1 MTQRQVNRWVAG
13 VLIVVLMGILLVV
26 GQQVLRR
33 VTPFGLKGQ
42 TNTTLTF
49 YGKVVDQDGNPLEGA
64 KIEYDVESY
73 PTDWTFS
80 SRARLNNRET
90 VTFTSEA
97 DGRFSG
103 RITGCKLYRR
113 SATLDGYRH
122 FGEEYSDDATEH
134 ITTKFYMLIAWSN
147 LLFKSAEDRPAIYVF
162 VKDGVREVSA
172 LPCHGGYCP
181 IQGIFRPNE
190 PGWPKE
196 PSLKDV
202 AYRPIGGIA
211 ATSPASLPATA
222 PATAPKPNVTDRR

>member
-1 MTQRQVNRWVAG
+1 MTTRTLNRLVAG
-13 VLIVVLMGILLVV
+13 LLVAVLIGLLLLV

-90 VTFTSEA
+90 VTFTSGA

-103 RITGCKLYRR
+103 RITGCKLFRL

-122 FGEEYSDDATEH
+122 FGEEYSAGSTEH
-134 ITTKFYMLIAWSN
+134 ITTKAYMLVAWSN
-147 LLFKSAEDRPAIYVF
+147 LWFKSAEDRPAIYVF

-172 LPCHGGYCP
+172 LPCHGGFSS
-181 IQGIFRPNE
+181 GGGLRFWPNE

-202 AYRPIGGIA
+202 VYRPVGGVA
-211 ATSPASLPATA
+211 ATLPATA
-222 PATAPKPNVTDRR
+222 PAPAPRPNVTDRR

>member
-13 VLIVVLMGILLVV
+13 VLIVVLIGILLLV

-64 KIEYDVESY
+64 KIEYEVESY

-90 VTFTSEA
+90 VTFTSGA

-103 RITGCKLYRR
+103 RITRCKLFRL

-122 FGEEYSDDATEH
+122 FGEEYSDGATEH
-134 ITTKFYMLIAWSN
+134 ITTKAYMLVAWSD
-147 LLFKSAEDRPAIYVF
+147 LWFKSAEDRPAIYVF
-162 VKDGVREVSA
+162 VKDGIREVSA
-172 LPCHGGYCP
+172 LPCHGGFSS
-181 IQGIFRPNE
+181 GGGAIFYPNE

-202 AYRPIGGIA
+202 VYRPVGGVA
-211 ATSPASLPATA
+211 ATLPAPVPA
-222 PATAPKPNVTDRR
+222 PAPKPNVTDRR

>member
-1 MTQRQVNRWVAG
+1 MTRRQVNRWVAG
-13 VLIVVLMGILLVV
+13 GLVVVLLGLLLLV

-42 TNTTLTF
+42 TNTTLMF
-49 YGKVVDQDGNPLEGA
+49 YGKVVDQDGKPLEGA

-80 SRARLNNRET
+80 SRARLNNHET
-90 VTFTSEA
+90 VSFTSGA

-103 RITGCKLYRR
+103 SITGCALQRR

-122 FGEEYSDDATEH
+122 FGEEDNDSRSERL
-134 ITTKFYMLIAWSN
+134 TTKAYMLIAWSN
-147 LLFKSAEDRPAIYVF
+147 LWFKSAEDRPAIYVF

-172 LPCHGGYCP
+172 LPCHGGFSS
-181 IQGIFRPNE
+181 GGGLRFWPNE

-202 AYRPIGGIA
+202 VYRPVGGVA
-211 ATSPASLPATA
+211 ATLPATA
-222 PATAPKPNVTDRR
+222 PAPAPKPNVTDRR